1 MASSLAGFSLFLA
14 FAISLAGVLA
24 GTYSGWNKE
33 IATYRVLRRSILIQP
48 LLIGTACTI
57 MITAFVNSWMN
68 FEYVATNSSKDL
80 SFLYKITG
88 LWSGQSGS
96 LLFWSMILSVY
107 GLLIFIQTH
116 NEDPS
121 LFVTGTLTALG
132 IIQAFFL
139 FLINWVTYPFTRLW
153 KLPDGSIVSA
163 ATRPPEAVMAMV
175 EGNGLNPVLQHPG
188 MAIHPPMLYL
198 GYIGLSIP
206 FCFAVGA
213 LVSGRLGD
221 EWIHQS
227 RLWTML
233 SWTILSFGIV
243 LGGWWA
249 YQELGWGGYWA
260 WDPVENASFMPWLM
274 ATAFVHSVMIQ
285 KRRGMLKRW
294 NVILVSLAFL
304 LSIFGTF
311 LTRSGLLNSVHSF
324 AKDPVIGSAFLGFIG
339 VLLIAIVGLVLYR
352 YRELE
357 SENELESILSRE
369 FAFLLNNMLFV
380 GICFAVLW
388 GTIYPIISEY
398 LTGDRI
404 TLGPSFYNQVTL
416 PMFLCLL
423 ILTGIGPLISWRKA
437 SVSNLIRNFTGPVL
451 VAMGVTLT
459 LLYLGYSRW
468 MPVASFAI
476 CGFVLSTV
484 FMEFYRGTQA
494 RKRSTGEPFLVAL
507 VKLSW
512 KARARFGGYI
522 VHVGVL
528 MMVVGITASSAYDI
542 ETSETLNPGETV
554 EVRHYQLTF
563 DRVGMW
569 PMDSISR
576 TDERFPK
583 QCGDSINCKVR
594 ARFSVSAS
602 GSPVGTLRP
611 GVELL
616 TTTKQPRSRVD
627 IRSTWHDDLYLV
639 LTSWTKEG
647 DVTVKIFHNP
657 LVNWIWIG
665 VLVLLFGGLF
675 ALIP

>member
-1 MASSLAGFSLFLA
+1 MASSLAGFSLLLA
-14 FAISLAGVLA
+14 FAVSLAGILA
-24 GTYSGWNKE
+24 GSYSGLRKE
-33 IATYRVLRRSILIQP
+33 TSSYYLLRRSILLQP
-48 LLIGTACTI
+48 FLLGIASTI
-57 MITAFVNSWMN
+57 MIVAFVNSWMN

-80 SFLYKITG
+80 AFLYKITG

-96 LLFWSMILSVY
+96 LLFWALILSVY
-107 GLLIFIQTH
+107 GLLIVIQTS

-121 LFVTGTLTALG
+121 LFVTGTLTSVAV
-132 IIQAFFL
+132 IESFFL
-139 FLINWVTYPFTRLW
+139 FLVNWVTYPFTRLW

-163 ATRPPEAVMAMV
+163 AAPPPNATVAMV
-175 EGNGLNPVLQHPG
+175 EGNGLNPILQHPG

-213 LVSGRLGD
+213 LVSGRLGE

-294 NVILVSLAFL
+294 NMILVSLAFL

-311 LTRSGLLNSVHSF
+311 LTRSGLLDSVHSF
-324 AKDPVIGSAFLGFIG
+324 AEDPVIGGAFLGFIG
-339 VLLIAIVGLVLYR
+339 VLLVVIVGLVLYR
-352 YRELE
+352 YPELE
-357 SENELESILSRE
+357 SENELESIFSRE

-388 GTIYPIISEY
+388 GTIYPIVSEY

-416 PMFLCLL
+416 PMFLLL
-423 ILTGIGPLISWRKA
+423 LVLTGIGPLISWRQA
-437 SVSNLIRNFTGPVL
+437 SLSNLVRNFTGPVL
-451 VAMGVTLT
+451 AALVTAAT
-459 LLYLGYSRW
+459 LVGFGFFRW
-468 MPVASFAI
+468 MPIANFSI
-476 CGFVLSTV
+476 CAFVGSTV
-484 FMEFYRGTQA
+484 VLEFFRGTRA
-494 RKRSTGEPFLVAL
+494 RRRSTGEPYVVAL
-507 VKLSW
+507 FKLAW
-512 KARARFGGYI
+512 KARPRFGGYI
-522 VHVGVL
+522 VHVGIL
-528 MMVVGITASSAYDI
+528 MMVVGITASSAYDL
-542 ETSETLNPGETV
+542 EKTVTLSPGETTQ
-554 EVRHYQLTF
+554 VRQYTLTF
-563 DRVGMW
+563 NRVGMF
-569 PMDSISR
+569 PMDVSR
-576 TDERFPK
+576 RHDAFPTG
-583 QCGDSINCKVR
+583 CGDSINCEVR
-594 ARFSVSAS
+594 ARIGVSRNHS
-602 GSPVGTLRP
+602 KLTTLRP

-616 TTTKQPRSRVD
+616 TTTDQPRTRVD
-627 IRSTWHDDLYLV
+627 IRSTWRDDLYLV
-639 LTSWTKEG
+639 LGSWTQDG
-647 DVTVKIFHNP
+647 AVTLQVFHNP
-657 LVNWIWIG
+657 LVNFIWMG